1 MSFIAKSDILCE
13 VSIKEGQPTPK
24 LRWLALFDRF
34 VKCGE
39 NFKFWGMESMDSL
52 FTLIILIALI
62 SIIVFGILWFRVRK
76 DKDNEKYA
84 KNKKFTLISLAVLVI
99 AIIGLQMTPSSDSE
113 DDTAEPKS
121 AQTSGKD
128 SSEADEESD
137 SELSEKALKKLEVAI
152 NGDLD
157 SEDAGNT
164 SWSWD
169 KDEEA
174 WVATLDSNS
183 EMYGDMQNGQVSVWN
198 SYVREVKEIS
208 KTAKKNDQ
216 SNYSTFKLRN
226 PDDTDRLFL
235 IVEDGQVKYNVGEDL
250 N

>member
-1 MSFIAKSDILCE
+1 
-13 VSIKEGQPTPK
+13 
-24 LRWLALFDRF
+24 
-34 VKCGE
+34 
-39 NFKFWGMESMDSL
+39 MDSL

-113 DDTAEPKS
+113 ADTAEPKS

-208 KTAKKNDQ
+208 KTERRMINQ
-216 SNYSTFKLRN
+216 IILLLS
-226 PDDTDRLFL
+226 
-235 IVEDGQVKYNVGEDL
+235 
-250 N
+250 